1 MNAPQGT
8 LPPTKRVTLGLH
20 ALVGIVTVVVIV
32 AATTTARAHAT
43 SNVPGSCSG
52 PLVVAVTA
60 GQKAVTE
67 VAVDLSA
74 STTGS
79 TLRSLYTEAAQA
91 AVAKAVADAALL
103 RVVPFGP
110 SGVGAQPVFQA
121 SFAATGDDELFN
133 LAASNRERCLAD
145 RQVAALGTVNARGR
159 DRGTDVAGML
169 RSLITHAKSVAA
181 AKASV
186 TVTVI
191 TDGCQAPATVGLNR
205 ELTDVCGMLAAGKSP
220 EAILAAH
227 AAEFSLPDAT
237 GVTIAMRGI
246 GVGRRPA
253 AASTRLAVTLVGF
266 WSTVCQRAH
275 AKYCVIGSDLP

>member
-1 MNAPQGT
+1 MKAHQGT
-8 LPPTKRVTLGLH
+8 LLPTKWVTLGLH
-20 ALVGIVTVVVIV
+20 ALVGIVATVVIV
-32 AATTTARAHAT
+32 AATTTAAAHAT
-43 SNVPGSCSG
+43 SNVTGSCSG
-52 PLVVAVTA
+52 PPVVAVTA
-60 GQKAVTE
+60 RQKAVTE

-91 AVAKAVADAALL
+91 AVAKAVADAAML
-103 RVVPFGP
+103 RVVSFGP

-145 RQVAALGTVNARGR
+145 RQVAALGTVNTRGR

-220 EAILAAH
+220 EVILAAH

-266 WSTVCQRAH
+266 WSTVCQHAH
-275 AKYCVIGSDLP
+275 ATACLIGSDLP

>member
-1 MNAPQGT
+1 MTRLQLKHVAASICITALTVMVAASPASTSVASTSVVGT
-8 LPPTKRVTLGLH
+8 RVT
-20 ALVGIVTVVVIV
+20 T
-32 AATTTARAHAT
+32 
-43 SNVPGSCSG
+43 CSG
-52 PLVVAVTA
+52 NPVVAVPTR
-60 GQKAVTE
+60 QHTVEE

-79 TLRSLYTEAAQA
+79 SLRSLYTTAAQA
-91 AVAKAVADAALL
+91 IVSRSAAESALL

-145 RQVAALGTVNARGR
+145 RQVASLGSESDRGR

-169 RSLITHAKSVAA
+169 RSLIAHARSVAA
-181 AKASV
+181 AKATV

-191 TDGCQAPATVGLNR
+191 TDGCQAPATIGLNR
-205 ELTDVCGMLAAGKSP
+205 ELTDVCGMLAAGKLP
-220 EAILAAH
+220 ETIVARH

-237 GVTIAMRGI
+237 GVTIAIRGV
-246 GVGRRPA
+246 GVGRRPE
-253 AASTRLAVTLVGF
+253 AASTRLAVSVVGF
-266 WSTVCQRAH
+266 WTMVCRRAH
-275 AKYCVIGSDLP
+275 AAACVIGSDLP